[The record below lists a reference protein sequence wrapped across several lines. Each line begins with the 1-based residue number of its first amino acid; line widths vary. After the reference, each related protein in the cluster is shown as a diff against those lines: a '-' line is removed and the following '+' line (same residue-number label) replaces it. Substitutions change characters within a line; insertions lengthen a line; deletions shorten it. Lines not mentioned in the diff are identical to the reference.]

1 RLIDMSNQG
10 MTPKKHNY
18 MEEGTCQMMSFDGE
32 LNGKLISSPY
42 TSDESSIPGQQH
54 SDHLIPPPHN
64 LRQRGS
70 YRASISTNNTLSSPR
85 SSEVLTEM
93 IYSSGNNGVEMGM
106 DKESYIIMDND
117 GENMVSSGAK
127 SALSQKI
134 DDMVIQRLSN
144 SKRKRMRRIPSS
156 SRSISS
162 KMEMDLNPKGLIGM
176 SSNES
181 NTRSYNLSTFKYTSM
196 IDTNSEEF
204 NSMPHSMQKKILQM
218 IRNRQSAQKHR
229 DKQKIE
235 RQNLIQENISLR
247 ARIVELTNEL
257 QELRAKQLAI
267 FEQEGMLSQIKNGY
281 RFTNYHPMNAPPLG
295 NINGSI
301 LAGKRVENVTSN
313 HRNVL
318 LGVEDS
324 EISHH
329 NMICNDSLLHEKSK
343 SKIDNI
349 GLKNQ
354 EMDCGF
360 GYAPVDDYS
369 NTGMWNSVCDNAHG
383 NANIPTNNNH
393 NHPLPIPIPPPPPPP
408 PNSNNGIIRNTN
420 LCNQLTIHPNIDVL
434 PWIGGVSVGGV
445 VAWNKQNN
453 YVEDMMITN
462 K

>member
-1 RLIDMSNQG
+1 MSNQD

-18 MEEGTCQMMSFDGE
+18 MEEGTCQMMNFDGE
-32 LNGKLISSPY
+32 LNRKLMSSPY

-54 SDHLIPPPHN
+54 SDHLIPPHN
-64 LRQRGS
+64 LRQRSS

-93 IYSSGNNGVEMGM
+93 IYSSANNGMDMGM
-106 DKESYIIMDND
+106 DKESYIIVDND

-127 SALSQKI
+127 SSISQKI
-134 DDMVIQRLSN
+134 DDMVMQRLSS

-162 KMEMDLNPKGLIGM
+162 KMEMDLNPKGLIGI
-176 SSNES
+176 SGNES

-281 RFTNYHPMNAPPLG
+281 RFTNYHPMNAPLG

-313 HRNVL
+313 HRNL

-329 NMICNDSLLHEKSK
+329 NMICNDNLHHEKSK

-369 NTGMWNSVCDNAHG
+369 NTGMWNSVCDSAHG
-383 NANIPTNNNH
+383 NANISTNH
-393 NHPLPIPIPPPPPPP
+393 HPPP
-408 PNSNNGIIRNTN
+408 PNSNNGIVRNTN